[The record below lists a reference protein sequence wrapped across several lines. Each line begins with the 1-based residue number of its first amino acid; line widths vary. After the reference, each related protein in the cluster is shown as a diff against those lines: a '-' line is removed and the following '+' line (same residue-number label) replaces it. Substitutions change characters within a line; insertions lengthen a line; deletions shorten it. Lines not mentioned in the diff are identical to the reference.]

1 MERTISQKTLR
12 EFGLLL
18 AFAFPFLIGWLF
30 PYLRG
35 YSFRSWTLLI
45 SLPSLIL
52 TISRPKLLFYPYK
65 AWMKLG
71 HILGWFNS
79 RIILGIVYLL
89 ILLPIALIMKIFGH
103 DPLRIKKVS
112 VNSYRVTKLN
122 HTVNLRKIF

>member
-18 AFAFPFLIGWLF
+18 AFAFPFLIGWLL
-30 PYLRG
+30 PYVRG